1 MAQPSSLTPETFLAV
16 AEMIA
21 AHLRMK
27 EADRWSPH
35 ICKLKFFSFTTEFP
49 EVSERQFMWAAE
61 QWIQGLKTGFTRYPT
76 WKELMAPLYRTENG
90 MANRS
95 WGFKPGLPAF
105 LAPTAKQL
113 ALLPSAPHSIA
124 AVPDPENGQAY
135 VPFTTSELPLLPPSA
150 AEAQGLTEEQW
161 NQYLQSL
168 NDGTTDQQGGA
179 AEDPREGTGDREV
192 VGVPVQQAGP
202 RADPAK
208 QGVPRREPAVQ

>member
-1 MAQPSSLTPETFLAV
+1 MAQPSSLTPQTFLAV

-105 LAPTAKQL
+105 LNPTAEQL
-113 ALLPSAPHSIA
+113 AALPSSPRSIA
-124 AVPDPENGQAY
+124 GVPDPENGQAY
-135 VPFTTSELPLLPPSA
+135 VPFTTTEHPLLPPAS

-161 NQYLQSL
+161 QSYLQSL
-168 NDGTTDQQGGA
+168 TDGTTDQQSGA
-179 AEDPREGTGDREV
+179 AVNPREGTADGEV
-192 VGVPVQQAGP
+192 VGVPVQRTGA
-202 RADPAK
+202 RADPPE
-208 QGVPRREPAVQ
+208 QGVPGREPAVQ